1 MYYSRDKDLN
11 NVISDAV
18 NLGARVVRGRKHGK
32 LFLPEGGML
41 VFSKTPSDV
50 RAFRN
55 VKSELARL
63 RRKQALMA

>member
-11 NVISDAV
+11 NVICDAV
-18 NLGARVVRGRKHGK
+18 NSGARFGRGRKHRK

-55 VKSELARL
+55 VKSELIRL